1 MKVTVTV
8 TFDITF
14 DAEEGR
20 SKTTVGFALPNH
32 PHHPISD
39 SVKKLSVEET
49 QRLCQAMLDRE
60 VFGENAEARHAEKDA

>member
-1 MKVTVTV
+1 MKITVKV

-14 DAEEGR
+14 DAEEGS

-39 SVKKLSVEET
+39 RVKKLSVEET
-49 QRLCQAMLDRE
+49 QRLCQAMLERE
-60 VFGENAEARHAEKDA
+60 VFGENTKSKHAEKDA